1 MSSRQWL
8 SGRQWR
14 GAADLWK
21 GARVLVSPTKFRRIG
36 IVPRL
41 FASFVGVAIL
51 AIAANHLAGHS
62 YVTRTTRVERPIAPQ
77 PAAAIP
83 VLLEAPTAPTPP
95 KASEAYLAYS
105 RALQHFSAAVSARAA
120 GDDAAEDAGYRD
132 AGARLEQAAARLAAE
147 VAKSDEKLAARAI
160 AKTKET
166 SDSAAALLDEADQ
179 RHHLIAQYRQ
189 DLDGLSKSMKKALDG
204 SFKVFGRFIA
214 HEYLLQLDAKLQG
227 IRERLED
234 AIAKNSTPAAL
245 SLLAASEREY
255 SATLE
260 ANRKSLARVEGQ
272 AWLDSTDRQFR
283 ALAAFREALQRA
295 QSSYSE
301 TLAKLTRDMADAAA
315 IAAECAVTAP
325 SITAGAS
332 AQIAAKQP
340 VTTPVTG
347 VRAAGVPAT
356 AMPATA
362 MPATRLPGVATF
374 SRQPASVTT
383 TTVRSDHARYTLVA
397 EITIAVIISVFTI
410 SLLTVFSIVRPVRRL
425 VDAAARL
432 AAGDTRVTVAR
443 GGMKEL
449 DQLAGSFNQM
459 AQHLD
464 SAGEASRSYQAR
476 LEAEV
481 AARTEQLRD
490 LAERDSLTQLPNR
503 WHGLALMEQT
513 LDDARARGAY
523 VGVYF
528 LDLDNFKAINDSLGH
543 AFGDEVLA
551 TVAERLRKVCASY
564 GHAIRLGGDEFS
576 VIHTNANSCEEIYEA
591 AAQLVRAFHSS
602 LPLQQRELMVSVSCG
617 VSVFPL
623 HGETCADLLSCA
635 DAALYRAKSQGRN
648 QVSVYTD
655 DLLEAVSEKFSI
667 EQRLRRAIER
677 GEFELVFQPE
687 VGVDSLRVEL
697 VEALLRWRQPDGR
710 LAAPGEFL
718 AVAEASGFIAA
729 VDNWVMSAAI
739 EAAAAWHRGV
749 WPEVRVAINVSSRQ
763 LLDLSFVD
771 RLKELM
777 ALHRLPVQCLEIEL
791 TETVLQTGA
800 STIRTLHALKAEGF
814 SIGLDDFGSGYS
826 SLTSLAQLPLSR
838 VKLDRSLIANT
849 DERGAAIALTIV
861 SLCEHLHLQ
870 VTAEGI
876 ENAEQLQW
884 LLDHESVYLQGYFIS
899 RPLPFGD
906 LEAALRTIPQQM
918 ALHVLTG
925 ARARPHPESPSRE
938 LIPLLRSG
946 SSRS

>member
-21 GARVLVSPTKFRRIG
+21 AARVLASPTKFRRIG

-41 FASFVGVAIL
+41 LASFVGVATL

-62 YVTRTTRVERPIAPQ
+62 YVTRTTRVERPLTIVSQ
-77 PAAAIP
+77 PAAAVP
-83 VLLEAPTAPTPP
+83 VLLEAPTAPSPPP

-105 RALQHFSAAVSARAA
+105 RALQRFSAAVSARAA

-132 AGARLEQAAARLAAE
+132 AGERLEQAAARLAAD
-147 VAKSDEKLAARAI
+147 VAKSDKKLAARAI
-160 AKTKET
+160 DKTKET
-166 SDSAAALLDEADQ
+166 SESAAALLAEADQ

-189 DLDGLSKSMKKALDG
+189 DLDGLSKSMKEALDG
-204 SFKVFGRFIA
+204 SFKIFGRFIA
-214 HEYLLQLDAKLQG
+214 HEYLLQLDARLQG

-234 AIAKNSTPAAL
+234 AIAKNATPAAL
-245 SLLAASEREY
+245 SLLAASEHEY

-283 ALAAFREALQRA
+283 ALAAFRESLQRA

-332 AQIAAKQP
+332 LQLPAKQP
-340 VTTPVTG
+340 V
-347 VRAAGVPAT
+347 AAPALGVPAT
-356 AMPATA
+356 GVPGSGIPAAGT
-362 MPATRLPGVATF
+362 PGVAAF

-383 TTVRSDHARYTLVA
+383 TTVRNDHARYTLVA

-432 AAGDTRVTVAR
+432 AAGDTGVTVAR

-503 WHGLALMEQT
+503 WHGHELIEQK
-513 LDDARARGAY
+513 LEEARARGAY
-523 VGVYF
+523 LGVYF

-543 AFGDEVLA
+543 AFGDQVLA
-551 TVAERLRKVCASY
+551 AVAERLRTACASY
-564 GHAIRLGGDEFS
+564 GHAIRLGGDEFAI
-576 VIHTNANSCEEIYEA
+576 IHANAKGCEDIYEA
-591 AAQLVRAFHSS
+591 AAQLVHAFHAS

-677 GEFELVFQPE
+677 NEFELVFQPE

-729 VDNWVMSAAI
+729 LDNWVMSAAI
-739 EAAAAWHRGV
+739 EAAAAWYRGV

-777 ALHRLPVQCLEIEL
+777 ALHRLPVRCLEIEL

-814 SIGLDDFGSGYS
+814 SIGLDDFGTGYS

-876 ENAEQLQW
+876 ENAEQLEW
-884 LLDHESVYLQGYFIS
+884 LLGHDSVYLQGYFIS

-906 LEAALRTIPQQM
+906 LEAALQTIPQQM

-925 ARARPHPESPSRE
+925 ARSRPRPESRSRE
-938 LIPLLRSG
+938 VIPLLRSR